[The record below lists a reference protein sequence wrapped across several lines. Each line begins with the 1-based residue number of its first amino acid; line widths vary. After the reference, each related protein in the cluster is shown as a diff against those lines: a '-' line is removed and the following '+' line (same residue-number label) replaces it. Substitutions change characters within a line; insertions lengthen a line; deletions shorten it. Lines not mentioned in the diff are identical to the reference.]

1 MVMMKLISMTDDVLL
16 LTLVVPQDAVTVLQD
31 GDDEGDF
38 NHDMLLLTLIVPQ
51 DAVPNDYTN
60 VAVAACDDGM

>member
-1 MVMMKLISMTDDVLL
+1 MVMMKLISMTDDILL
-16 LTLVVPQDAVTVLQD
+16 LTLV
-31 GDDEGDF
+31 
-38 NHDMLLLTLIVPQ
+38 VPQ